1 LPAPEKPTIF
11 IFGHFN
17 HSTEIFINMLKATMI
32 DVVAGVH
39 LVPYHPQYREDE
51 WSTSLKI
58 EGIAFAF
65 LGKVPRLR
73 RRVILG

>member
-1 LPAPEKPTIF
+1 
-11 IFGHFN
+11 
-17 HSTEIFINMLKATMI
+17 MI

-39 LVPYHPQYREDE
+39 SVPYTIHHPQYREDA

-58 EGIAFAF
+58 EGIACAF

-73 RRVILG
+73 RRVILA

>member
-1 LPAPEKPTIF
+1 
-11 IFGHFN
+11 
-17 HSTEIFINMLKATMI
+17 MI

-39 LVPYHPQYREDE
+39 LVAYQPQHREDE